1 MRRLWMAAL
10 MALATVGAVAQV
22 KVEQVNYR
30 GWART
35 LKLSNGLVEVY
46 VTTDVGPRII
56 DFRPV
61 GGNNIF
67 HVRADEVGKAGEKEF
82 KLRGGWRPWLAPEVY
97 HITWFPDNVPC
108 KVERLRGGGL
118 RVYGPRE
125 PNSGIQKIVEV
136 RLYPDKPCVRVT
148 MRLRNVWRRPV
159 TYAAWSLPVMKP
171 GGRAI
176 VPLDVGNLAAFADI
190 RRIVLWSYANPTDP
204 RFSFFNRLIV
214 VDQAKVPPREKVVG
228 TYRVSATVTNQRHN
242 DEAKIGTD
250 TKQGW
255 VAYYHPKD
263 RVLFVKRF
271 PVNPKG
277 VYPDGGCTVEV
288 YSCQEFIEVECL
300 SHFVTIRPGSEFV
313 FPMEFWLFKN
323 VDDVGDTEDVVLQ
336 RLQPYLKQ
344 TRPVAFARD

>member
-1 MRRLWMAAL
+1 MRSCW
-10 MALATVGAVAQV
+10 LAVLVVGMVLSVAAQV
-22 KVEQVNYR
+22 EIEQVNYR

-35 LKLSNGLVEVY
+35 FKLSNGQVEVY
-46 VTTDVGPRII
+46 VTSDVGPRII

-61 GGNNIF
+61 GGDNIF
-67 HVRADEVGKAGEKEF
+67 HVRPDEVGKSGEKEF

-108 KVERLRGGGL
+108 KVERLRDGTL

-125 PNSGIQKIVEV
+125 KNSGIQKIVEV

-148 MRLRNVWRRPV
+148 MRLRNVSHRPV

-171 GGRAI
+171 GGKAI

-190 RRIVLWSYANPTDP
+190 RQIILWSYANPTDP
-204 RFSFFNRLIV
+204 RFAFFNRLIV

-228 TYRVSATVTNQRHN
+228 TYRVSATIINRRHN

-271 PVNPKG
+271 PVNPQG

-300 SHFVTIRPGSEFV
+300 SHFVTIRPGREFV
-313 FPMEFWLFKN
+313 FPMEFWLFK
-323 VDDVGDTEDVVLQ
+323 DVYDPGTTEAEILQ
-336 RLQPYLKQ
+336 NLNPYLRQ
-344 TRPVAFARD
+344 TRAVRYP